1 MELKKQ
7 IRKKIVETK
16 EIKDK
21 KIIEESLVI
30 SRILMVVESADKVK
44 NYKYLSIKQRIDL
57 SVDLLDEIATLQEQ
71 GLINEQEGLGGMLS
85 KLFGNAWS
93 GLIQTLVEPLVDS
106 ILGGLGMKDGFFKST
121 LVSFFTKS
129 PGRLAKAL
137 RGDCKELI
145 GLVVESIIEG
155 VEMKLLH
162 DRGMN
167 SGGYVFLR
175 NSLNDA
181 IHGTE
186 FIQSLQNSMESTI
199 CELFGKLTGKAS
211 EVVDKL
217 KSQTQLAVAPKS

>member
-44 NYKYLSIKQRIDL
+44 NYKSLSIKERIDL
-57 SVDLLDEIATLQEQ
+57 SIDLLDEIATLQEQ

-85 KLFGNAWS
+85 KIFGNAWS

-106 ILGGLGMKDGFFKST
+106 ILGGLGMNDGFFKST
-121 LVSFFTKS
+121 LKSFFTKS

-137 RGDCKELI
+137 RGDCKELT
-145 GLVVESIIEG
+145 GLVVESVIEG
-155 VEMKLLH
+155 VEMKLLD

-167 SGGYVFLR
+167 SSGYVFLR
-175 NSLNDA
+175 NALNDA

>member
-44 NYKYLSIKQRIDL
+44 NYKSLSIKERIDL

-85 KLFGNAWS
+85 KIFGSAWS
-93 GLIQTLVEPLVDS
+93 GLVQTLVEPLVNS
-106 ILGGLGMKDGFFKST
+106 ILSGLGMNDGFFKST

-137 RGDCKELI
+137 RGDCKELT
-145 GLVVESIIEG
+145 GLVVESVIEG
-155 VEMKLLH
+155 VEMKLLQ

-167 SGGYVFLR
+167 SGGYSFVR
-175 NSLNDA
+175 NALNDA

>member
-7 IRKKIVETK
+7 IRNKIVETK

-44 NYKYLSIKQRIDL
+44 NYKSLSIKERIDL

-85 KLFGNAWS
+85 KIFGSAWS
-93 GLIQTLVEPLVDS
+93 GLVQTLVEPLVNS
-106 ILGGLGMKDGFFKST
+106 ILSGLGMNNGFFKNT

-137 RGDCKELI
+137 RGDCKELT
-145 GLVVESIIEG
+145 GLVVESFIEG
-155 VEMKLLH
+155 IVMKLQ
-162 DRGMN
+162 DDKGMN
-167 SGGYVFLR
+167 SGGWVFLR
-175 NSLNDA
+175 NALGDGIRSTDFIRSL
-181 IHGTE
+181 E
-186 FIQSLQNSMESTI
+186 SSMESTI